1 MKNNK
6 VEFLVG
12 AIFAM
17 ASFSMAFP
25 LRNGVGAFSLASSA
39 AKRDRHGCT
48 APPPLYAAWG

>member
-25 LRNGVGAFSLASSA
+25 LRNGVGAFLTGLVGGQA
-39 AKRDRHGCT
+39 G
-48 APPPLYAAWG
+48 